1 MNSTHDLGNPSCA
14 PWLRTSTSHS
24 SSTIFHLYE
33 LTILNRPIGFA
44 LQTKSFNNIH
54 VNRSSHRVVRLR
66 IFVEKE
72 NSLEV
77 KNFIFSP
84 CPPLLCVEICII
96 LSGAGCHQRV
106 KRQLSGYSSNLQI
119 RLELQYNA
127 NVV

>member
-24 SSTIFHLYE
+24 SSAIFHLYE

-66 IFVEKE
+66 IFVERE

-77 KNFIFSP
+77 KNFTFSP
-84 CPPLLCVEICII
+84 LTPPTLRGNLRNFDWRWLSSTGKEATERLLIEYTDEVRTPI
-96 LSGAGCHQRV
+96 
-106 KRQLSGYSSNLQI
+106 
-119 RLELQYNA
+119 
-127 NVV
+127 

>member
-14 PWLRTSTSHS
+14 PWLRTSASHS

-54 VNRSSHRVVRLR
+54 INRSSHRVVRLR
-66 IFVEKE
+66 IFVEGE

-77 KNFIFSP
+77 KNLIFSP
-84 CPPLLCVEICII
+84 LTPPTLRGNLHNFEWRWLSPTIKEATERLLIESTDTVRTPI
-96 LSGAGCHQRV
+96 
-106 KRQLSGYSSNLQI
+106 
-119 RLELQYNA
+119 
-127 NVV
+127 

>member
-14 PWLRTSTSHS
+14 PWLRTSASHS

-84 CPPLLCVEICII
+84 LPPPTLRGNLHNFEWRWLSPTSKEATERLLIESTDTVRTPI
-96 LSGAGCHQRV
+96 
-106 KRQLSGYSSNLQI
+106 
-119 RLELQYNA
+119 
-127 NVV
+127 